1 MPKTKMTKWEK
12 FYDWVMNPEN
22 KKEYYDSEDN

>member
-1 MPKTKMTKWEK
+1 MPKTKITKWDK

-22 KKEYYDSEDN
+22 KKEFYDSED

>member
-1 MPKTKMTKWEK
+1 MPKTKMTKWNK

-22 KKEYYDSEDN
+22 KKEFYDSED